1 MAHGQH
7 QVPGANAFHPGR
19 SRSQSANIRLPAPT
33 PVKQRAS
40 SYYPPTEPGIVD
52 DSNPDPFYLEQSLS
66 NGASWAP
73 CQRDMGDARY
83 SNESHP
89 YFMLST
95 VNSGKDFT
103 FPAVPRGESR
113 ANNNRSTLSVVE
125 LEYQLGL
132 QQASSAQPL
141 SGPQPCHSSQGSF
154 SSVQS
159 EATPDL
165 TPSSSFS
172 SNYSSPIHPDA
183 TKRGNHAYAT
193 PYPHPYTIL
202 PGRPSTASREAK
214 APVAPS
220 NTSSD
225 TLIMPHADI
234 PDGGS
239 LRGKALPTMPP
250 VPRIGNPPPGKRGPN
265 PAGRAPI
272 EPSMISPPCRIN
284 PVTMEPHTTHF
295 DQALFIPANDCPSP
309 VPSPTPSPASPAMER
324 QPTATSGRDRPST
337 SASEMYCEQSVWESD
352 SDNEDGDPKSLRK
365 PIDTLKKVRSR
376 VHLRVAK
383 SAPKLQNSQGQAQT
397 PQSKENSQEL
407 ERFPSIPDLPPWD
420 DLPPPP
426 PMPVM
431 QARSSKDLF
440 RPTAQQTLRLVAPST
455 TSLVRPRTPRSRGN
469 SCATTVPSRPQT
481 PKCDIDRSTAAAIH
495 AQTRRRQRS
504 DSPDLPLTPQR
515 EKLCTLCREERSDR
529 AIHQSLSLVRP
540 PLYKRFWE
548 SLRVLGCHGDI
559 SPARARKPM

>member
-7 QVPGANAFHPGR
+7 QLPGANAFHPGR
-19 SRSQSANIRLPAPT
+19 SRSQSTNIRLPARSPA
-33 PVKQRAS
+33 KHRAS
-40 SYYPPTEPGIVD
+40 SYYPPTDPEIVD

-66 NGASWAP
+66 NGASWAS
-73 CQRDMGDARY
+73 CRRDMGDARF
-83 SNESHP
+83 SHDPDP
-89 YFMLST
+89 YFMLSNA
-95 VNSGKDFT
+95 NSGKDFSFT
-103 FPAVPRGESR
+103 AVPRGECR

-132 QQASSAQPL
+132 QQANVHPW
-141 SGPQPCHSSQGSF
+141 SGQPCHSSQGSF

-172 SNYSSPIHPDA
+172 SNYSSPIYPDA
-183 TKRGNHAYAT
+183 TKRTRHGYV
-193 PYPHPYTIL
+193 PYPPHPYTAL
-202 PGRPSTASREAK
+202 PTRRSSETKDARAL
-214 APVAPS
+214 VAQS
-220 NTSSD
+220 NASSD

-234 PDGGS
+234 SDGGS
-239 LRGKALPTMPP
+239 VRGKALPAMPP

-265 PAGRAPI
+265 PPGRPPI

-309 VPSPTPSPASPAMER
+309 VPSPTPSPASPGMER
-324 QPTATSGRDRPST
+324 LPTATSGRDRPLT
-337 SASEMYCEQSVWESD
+337 SASEMHCEQSVWESD
-352 SDNEDGDPKSLRK
+352 SDNDDTDPKSLSRK
-365 PIDTLKKVRSR
+365 PMDTLKKVRSR
-376 VHLRVAK
+376 VQLRVAK
-383 SAPKLQNSQGQAQT
+383 STPKLQNAQSQSQ
-397 PQSKENSQEL
+397 PPSKENSQEL
-407 ERFPSIPDLPPWD
+407 ERFPSIPDQLPCD

-426 PMPVM
+426 PMPIV
-431 QARSSKDLF
+431 QARSSKDIF
-440 RPTAQQTLRLVAPST
+440 RPAAHQTLRLVAPST

-469 SCATTVPSRPQT
+469 SCATTGPSRPQT
-481 PKCDIDRSTAAAIH
+481 PKYDIDRSTAAAIH

-504 DSPDLPLTPQR
+504 DSPDMPLTPQR

-548 SLRVLGCHGDI
+548 SLRMLGCHGDI